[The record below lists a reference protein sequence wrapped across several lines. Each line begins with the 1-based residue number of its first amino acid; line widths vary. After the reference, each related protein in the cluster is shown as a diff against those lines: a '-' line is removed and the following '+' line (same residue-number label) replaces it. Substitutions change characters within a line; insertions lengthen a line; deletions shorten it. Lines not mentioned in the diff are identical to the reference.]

1 MQLLQNHTEL
11 KGGPKMVP
19 FGYLGKLCLHID
31 IYLLTS
37 YFEIKKK
44 KVLNMSNRPVIISS
58 KLLCII

>member
-11 KGGPKMVP
+11 KGEPKMVP

-31 IYLLTS
+31 IYLLTF

-44 KVLNMSNRPVIISS
+44 KKSS
-58 KLLCII
+58 QYVQQASHYQF

>member
-1 MQLLQNHTEL
+1 MQLLQNPTEL

-31 IYLLTS
+31 IYLLTF

-44 KVLNMSNRPVIISS
+44 KLSICPTGQSLSVLNYYA
-58 KLLCII
+58 